1 LGLPLLLVEVEWL
14 VLLIFAYIEVINSRN
29 LWNPDFELALIE
41 SEGVVRTLSVTTADG
56 GITRD

>member
-14 VLLIFAYIEVINSRN
+14 VSLIFAYIEVINFRN

-41 SEGVVRTLSVTTADG
+41 SEGVV
-56 GITRD
+56 